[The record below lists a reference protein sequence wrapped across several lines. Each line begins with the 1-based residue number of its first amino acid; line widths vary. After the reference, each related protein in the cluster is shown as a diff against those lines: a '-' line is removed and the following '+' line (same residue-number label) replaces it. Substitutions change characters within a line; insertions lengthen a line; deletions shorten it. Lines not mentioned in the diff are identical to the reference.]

1 MNQYF
6 QAEYSVYVT
15 VVVLCG
21 AFGTSIVYPLLS
33 LKLRVDDCVLGK
45 LIFFWH
51 FLSPTSCLSCCG
63 RLLIQ
68 NPFYNTSILLS
79 SRNNGKSELARVL
92 YSDWSLWLSLVI
104 KHDHSRHGN
113 YQDLFVPLPHLYSI
127 VLSQFRPSFANHA
140 G

>member
-45 LIFFWH
+45 LAFFAFSVH
-51 FLSPTSCLSCCG
+51 
-63 RLLIQ
+63 
-68 NPFYNTSILLS
+68 YLLS
-79 SRNNGKSELARVL
+79 ELFWQAFDTKFFCLVL
-92 YSDWSLWLSLVI
+92 
-104 KHDHSRHGN
+104 
-113 YQDLFVPLPHLYSI
+113 FC
-127 VLSQFRPSFANHA
+127 
-140 G
+140 

>member
-45 LIFFWH
+45 LAFFWH
-51 FLSPTSCLSCCG
+51 FLAP
-63 RLLIQ
+63 
-68 NPFYNTSILLS
+68 YLLS
-79 SRNNGKSELARVL
+79 ELLWEAFDTKSFYLVL
-92 YSDWSLWLSLVI
+92 FCYQPGIMGSLSWLEYYTVT
-104 KHDHSRHGN
+104 G
-113 YQDLFVPLPHLYSI
+113 
-127 VLSQFRPSFANHA
+127 LSGSPW
-140 G
+140 

>member
-45 LIFFWH
+45 LFFLLAFSVLY
-51 FLSPTSCLSCCG
+51 FLSELLWKAFDTKSFYFVLFCYHPGIMGSLSWLEYYTVTG
-63 RLLIQ
+63 
-68 NPFYNTSILLS
+68 LS
-79 SRNNGKSELARVL
+79 GSP
-92 YSDWSLWLSLVI
+92 W
-104 KHDHSRHGN
+104 
-113 YQDLFVPLPHLYSI
+113 
-127 VLSQFRPSFANHA
+127 
-140 G
+140 